1 MDKKTHDIWNDDDG
15 AEERPRKKR
24 PRLRRFLLFLLALMA
39 VLAVVLV
46 AAWRDGTGFDALRRY
61 FSYGSS
67 EQGEEYTYDA
77 ASSNRFALLG
87 ERLVVLSDTS
97 LRLLDRGGEEVW
109 STQVK
114 MKTPALATG
123 GGRAVAYDAGGT
135 ELYVLDEEGLLLE
148 LTADTEYPFLT
159 ATLNQEG
166 WLAVTAQKQG
176 YKGAVTVYND
186 QLDEPVFAF
195 QSSDR
200 FVTDGYVTDDCKRL
214 AAVTLGQENGVFV
227 SNIVLYDLNAED
239 PVGDYDVS
247 DGLVLAI
254 GQQGDRLVTVADTC
268 LALTDRDG
276 DDQTRYDYSGAYL
289 REYALEGDGFTA
301 LLLNRYRSGSV
312 GRLVTVD
319 DQGEEIASV
328 EVRNEVLGISAAGR
342 YLGVLYL
349 DRLVIYNQEL
359 QEYAVLNGISYA
371 RTVLMRQDGTALLV
385 GSQKAELFLP

>member
-1 MDKKTHDIWNDDDG
+1 MAKKTHDIWNADDG
-15 AEERPRKKR
+15 AEARPRKKR
-24 PRLRRFLLFLLALMA
+24 PRLRRFLLFLLALVA

-195 QSSDR
+195 RSSDR

-276 DDQTRYDYSGAYL
+276 NDQTRYDYSGAYL

-359 QEYAVLNGISYA
+359 QEYAVLNGISFA